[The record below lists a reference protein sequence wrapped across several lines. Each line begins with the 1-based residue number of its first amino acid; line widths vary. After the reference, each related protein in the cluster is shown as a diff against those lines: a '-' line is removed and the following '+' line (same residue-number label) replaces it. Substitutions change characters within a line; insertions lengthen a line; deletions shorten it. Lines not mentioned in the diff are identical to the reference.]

1 MNNKYINIYN
11 NLVNLTRNKDLY
23 VGFTNEDTF
32 SDRLIF
38 FLLHFAFF
46 LKIYKNK
53 DNKRLLQDIYDNTF
67 RQLELGIREIGYGDQ
82 SINKKMKDYINY
94 FYSIIDKIDNWEDL
108 TVSEKITILKSFIDV
123 SVNISYLVDYFDK
136 YRLNLINNTLN
147 SHIKGVIK
155 IKN

>member
-1 MNNKYINIYN
+1 
-11 NLVNLTRNKDLY
+11 
-23 VGFTNEDTF
+23 
-32 SDRLIF
+32 
-38 FLLHFAFF
+38 
-46 LKIYKNK
+46 
-53 DNKRLLQDIYDNTF
+53 
-67 RQLELGIREIGYGDQ
+67 LELGIREIGYGDQ